1 MHKVGQD
8 PDHSTC
14 MYGYNARHNNTG
26 VLPTVVHLSYHA
38 PRGRCVR
45 LCAQRRCGARD
56 TGGAARGWLAIR
68 APEPLLHTSHSGI
81 IQRSELHSGADP
93 FRGAPPRAHS
103 IKWEGSGIETTCASR
118 IPNPRAQFSFC
129 DPHIYSRGDPH
140 PQVLRQAELRK
151 A

>member
-45 LCAQRRCGARD
+45 LYAQRRCGARD
-56 TGGAARGWLAIR
+56 TGGAARARATLACEPFRHNTRLVSRGIRICVRMSGARARKGGSGKNTYGVNDRFLCVRGMQLTHTSQRSHEVYFGWRGRGWL
-68 APEPLLHTSHSGI
+68 
-81 IQRSELHSGADP
+81 
-93 FRGAPPRAHS
+93 
-103 IKWEGSGIETTCASR
+103 
-118 IPNPRAQFSFC
+118 
-129 DPHIYSRGDPH
+129 
-140 PQVLRQAELRK
+140 VLACVRLCECYAR
-151 A
+151 